1 MMEGAKSIEQLIAQ
15 TDRAMVLV
23 MPFENKSGD
32 NKDDYMSS
40 GMTDIIISSLASY
53 PRLSVQSSSTSNFI
67 QKKVILT
74 KKSMSSI

>member
-1 MMEGAKSIEQLIAQ
+1 MEGAKSIEQLIAQ
-15 TDRAMVLV
+15 TDRAMVLA

-32 NKDDYMSS
+32 NKDDYLSS
-40 GMTDIIISSLASY
+40 GMTDIIISSLASH

>member
-1 MMEGAKSIEQLIAQ
+1 MEGAKSIEQLIAQ

-32 NKDDYMSS
+32 NKDDYLSS

>member
-32 NKDDYMSS
+32 NKDDYLSS